1 MSNNTEQKDL
11 IQQWLAVNPGT
22 EDQAQFYLEANNW
35 DLNAALSNFYE
46 EPPLSEGLPPAYHQG
61 DPALPLDPNLVPAG
75 ASSHPLAAA
84 PVVSAGSLDV
94 PTTTPQV
101 PSTPSAS
108 VPRRRYG
115 SGARIATLSSL
126 STSDDA
132 GAAGDPQEWYTG
144 GEHSGMAVL
153 PQGQGNAGDGARR
166 GSLVDRILR
175 RATEASDAGP
185 STQDE
190 PAKKRKPFAGRGRRL
205 GGDNGDNEAHQEAY
219 SDDDDDDDDDYAPSS
234 EDEHEH
240 DDGGAFG
247 DDGEIAI
254 RDMTFWRNGFSI
266 GDGPLH
272 NIEDPVNRQNLE
284 AILQGRAPLEVLN
297 VRPGQRVEMRVT
309 DRRGEDYVPPAA
321 PPVKPFSGTGHR
333 LGGITSSSS
342 SGGVASSSSQQG
354 QQQEQEAQTGP
365 GGKQISLDPS
375 QPTVQVQIRL
385 ADGTR
390 LVAKVNPS
398 HTIGD
403 LRDYVISQRPATA
416 ARPFSFKVIMPPKVL
431 SDDTATVEQTGI
443 ANSAITQHFV

>member
-61 DPALPLDPNLVPAG
+61 DPALPLDPNL
-75 ASSHPLAAA
+75 
-84 PVVSAGSLDV
+84 
-94 PTTTPQV
+94 V

-190 PAKKRKPFAGRGRRL
+190 PAKKRKPFAG
-205 GGDNGDNEAHQEAY
+205 
-219 SDDDDDDDDDYAPSS
+219 
-234 EDEHEH
+234 
-240 DDGGAFG
+240 
-247 DDGEIAI
+247 

-403 LRDYVISQRPATA
+403 LRDYV
-416 ARPFSFKVIMPPKVL
+416 
-431 SDDTATVEQTGI
+431 
-443 ANSAITQHFV
+443 